1 MPEVLLEIKNLK
13 TYFYTYAG
21 VVKALEGVNLKI
33 FKGDIFGIVGETGC
47 GKSVTVQSILR
58 LVANPG
64 RIIDGE
70 ILFKGEDLLKLSE
83 EDMRRDIRGKEIAA
97 TFQDPSTYLAPTHTV
112 GEQLK
117 DIIQANDEDTKKD
130 NKRGLKEKVIAA
142 LRKVHLPDP
151 ERISEQY
158 PHELSGGMRQRAMIA
173 TGTSR
178 KPSLF
183 IADEATTF
191 LDVTIGAQIL
201 RLFQQMNRDD
211 GATILFITHNLG
223 IIGEICNRV
232 AVMYAGQVV
241 ESCTTE
247 ELFNSPKHPYTIG
260 LLSAI
265 PRLDV
270 DMDELEEI
278 QGTIPNLIHPPEG
291 CRFNPRCMHA
301 MAVCRTTPPH
311 MQEVSEGH
319 YVSCHLFNNGVD
331 EDD

>member
-1 MPEVLLEIKNLK
+1 MPEVLLEIRNLK

-33 FKGDIFGIVGETGC
+33 YKGDIFGIVGETGC

-58 LVANPG
+58 LVSNPG
-64 RIIDGE
+64 RIVEGE

-83 EDMRRDIRGKEIAA
+83 DDMRRDIRGKEIAA

-117 DIIQANDEDTKKD
+117 DIILANEENAKDVGKK
-130 NKRGLKEKVIAA
+130 GLIEKVIAA
-142 LRKVHLPDP
+142 LRKVNLADP
-151 ERISEQY
+151 ERVSVQY

-201 RLFQQMNRDD
+201 RLFQQMNRDE
-211 GATILFITHNLG
+211 GSTILFITHNLG

-291 CRFNPRCMHA
+291 CRFHPRCTHA
-301 MAVCRTTPPH
+301 MAVCRSTQPQL
-311 MQEVSEGH
+311 QEVSPGH
-319 YVSCHLFNNGVD
+319 YVSCHLFSKEMD

>member
-1 MPEVLLEIKNLK
+1 MPEVLLEIRNLK

-21 VVKALEGVNLKI
+21 LVKALEGVNLKI

-83 EDMRRDIRGKEIAA
+83 ED
-97 TFQDPSTYLAPTHTV
+97 
-112 GEQLK
+112 
-117 DIIQANDEDTKKD
+117 IQANDEDTKKD

-173 TGTSR
+173 TGTSC

-301 MAVCRTTPPH
+301 MAVCRITPPH

-319 YVSCHLFNNGVD
+319 YVSCHLFTKGVD

>member
-1 MPEVLLEIKNLK
+1 MPEVLLEIRNLK

-33 FKGDIFGIVGETGC
+33 YKGDIFGIVGETGC

-58 LVANPG
+58 LVSNPG
-64 RIIDGE
+64 RIVEGE

-83 EDMRRDIRGKEIAA
+83 DDMRRDIRGKEIAA

-117 DIIQANDEDTKKD
+117 DIILANEENAKDVGKK
-130 NKRGLKEKVIAA
+130 GLIEKVIAA
-142 LRKVHLPDP
+142 LRKVNLADP
-151 ERISEQY
+151 ERVSVQY

-211 GATILFITHNLG
+211 GSTILFITHNLG

-291 CRFNPRCMHA
+291 CRFHPRCTHA
-301 MAVCRTTPPH
+301 MAVCRSTQPQL
-311 MQEVSEGH
+311 QEVSPGH
-319 YVSCHLFNNGVD
+319 YVSCHLFSKEMD